1 MKFKL
6 LLILSIFASSIFAK
20 QKIANVSGNN
30 VEAYKSIAFVGT
42 WCWFSDPRAVY
53 YEGNFKRTYNGWID
67 SFGDILISSYN

>member
-6 LLILSIFASSIFAK
+6 LLILSIVASFIFAK
-20 QKIANVSGNN
+20 QKIAKVSGNN
-30 VEAYKSIAFVGT
+30 SEAYKSIAFDDT

-53 YEGNFKRTYNGWID
+53 YEGNFKRTYSGWID